1 MVILLVGLLI
11 IAVPI
16 ALALRTWLRVT
27 RRLGGVDAVQIGAWI
42 AANPAEDLA
51 PLACALHREWPGS
64 LAEQLVTAVV
74 TEHGSPLGRQLAL
87 AEAVADVER
96 DVVDDVRV
104 PRIAASL
111 ATTSGL
117 FAAAIVMREGLAAQ
131 WEGGG
136 EDVAGQFQAV
146 IERGLTL
153 VALAIFGG
161 LCCAALHRSA
171 QRQRRTRLEELDAL
185 GRPLAERLGID
196 PP

>member
-1 MVILLVGLLI
+1 MVIVLVGLVI

-16 ALALRTWLRVT
+16 SLALRTWLRVT
-27 RRLGGVDAVQIGAWI
+27 KRLGGVDAVQIGAWI
-42 AANPAEDLA
+42 AAHPEHDLA
-51 PLACALHREWPGS
+51 PLAEALRREWPGS
-64 LAEQLVTAVV
+64 LAERLVTAVLG
-74 TEHGSPLGRQLAL
+74 EHVSALGRQLAL

-96 DVVDDVRV
+96 DVVDDIRV

-117 FAAAIVMREGLAAQ
+117 FAAALVMREGLASQ
-131 WEGGG
+131 WAGGG
-136 EDVAGQFQAV
+136 ADVAAQFQTV

-161 LCCAALHRSA
+161 LTCAALHRAA

-185 GRPLAERLGID
+185 GRPLAERLGIEA
-196 PP
+196 P